1 MTDPHGRGGQ
11 RRRVFA
17 CAAALVAV
25 VTVLSGCLQSSFS
38 YFSHRTNG
46 GVEMYFKIP
55 TTWHTYSDKQIVE
68 ASNGP
73 LRQTQLNQIATGQW
87 QMTFSAASHAS
98 IKQLI
103 NEGSSAPN
111 GVVFTKQ
118 LAPSDRDVV
127 SFAALR
133 GLILGTDPLQ
143 ASTASVTPTFNVLSY
158 SEFTKPGGIRGSK
171 LVTNINSGN
180 GVIETFAQVTAL
192 DPSTNYVYGMGVACK
207 ASCWGPNSGLIN
219 QVLNSWSVKVQSR

>member
-11 RRRVFA
+11 RGGVAIAATLAAIATVF
-17 CAAALVAV
+17 
-25 VTVLSGCLQSSFS
+25 SGCLQSSFS
-38 YFSHRTNG
+38 YFSHRTNSG
-46 GVEMYFKIP
+46 IEMYFKIP
-55 TTWHTYSDKQIVE
+55 TKWHTYSDKQIVE

-73 LRQTQLNQIATGQW
+73 LRQSQLNQIAAGQW

-103 NEGSSAPN
+103 NEGSSTPN

-118 LAPSDRDVV
+118 LAPNDRDVV
-127 SFAALR
+127 SFASLR
-133 GLILGTDPLQ
+133 GLILGSDPLGS
-143 ASTASVTPTFNVLSY
+143 STASVTPVFNVLSY

-180 GVIETFAQVTAL
+180 GVIETFAQVMAL

-219 QVLNSWSVKVQSR
+219 QVLNSWNIKVQSR